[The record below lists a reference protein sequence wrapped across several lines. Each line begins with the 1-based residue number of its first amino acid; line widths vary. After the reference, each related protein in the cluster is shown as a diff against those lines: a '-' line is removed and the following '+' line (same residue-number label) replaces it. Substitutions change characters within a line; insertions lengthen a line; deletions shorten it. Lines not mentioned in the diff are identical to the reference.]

1 VTGAFPREEQTMGEN
16 ALTRWTAGL
25 AVLATTALWSMGAAA
40 AELIGQPHPWE
51 MTMQTPASTIAEQ
64 IYNFHDFLLVVT
76 GAICLLV
83 LVLMGIAV
91 VRFNEKANPVP
102 SRISHN
108 STIEVLW
115 TVIPVLVLVIIAI
128 PSFRLLRQ
136 QEIIPPSD
144 LTIKITG
151 NQWYW
156 GVEYPEKATGFKF
169 DALLLEDKDRLAAI
183 DSGKVKP
190 EEAPHLLAVDNEIV
204 VPVNKVVR
212 LQITAADVI
221 HSFSVPSL
229 GFRKD
234 AVPGRLNETWFKADR
249 EGVFFGQCSRL
260 CGKNHAFMPIA
271 IRAVSDAKYAAW
283 VAQAK
288 QKFAAISG
296 STRIATNAAAQ

>member
-1 VTGAFPREEQTMGEN
+1 VTGLFLREEQTMGEN

-25 AVLATTALWSMGAAA
+25 AVVATTALWSVGAAA
-40 AELIGQPHPWE
+40 AELVGQPHPWE
-51 MTMQTPASTIAEQ
+51 VMMQTPASPIAEE
-64 IYNFHDFLLVVT
+64 IYSFHNLLLVVT
-76 GAICLLV
+76 GFICV
-83 LVLMGIAV
+83 LVLALLIIVA
-91 VRFNEKANPVP
+91 VRFNEKANPVA
-102 SRISHN
+102 SKVTHN

-115 TVIPVLVLVIIAI
+115 TVVPVLVLVIIAI
-128 PSFRLLRQ
+128 PSFRLLRN

-144 LTIKITG
+144 VTIKITG

-169 DALLLEDKDRLAAI
+169 DALLLEDKDRTAAI
-183 DSGKVKP
+183 DSGKAKP
-190 EEAPHLLAVDNEIV
+190 EDVPHLLAVDNELV
-204 VPVNKVVR
+204 VPVNKVIR

-283 VAQAK
+283 VAEAK

-296 STRIATNAAAQ
+296 PTRVAAQ